1 MSEHYLDIDEL
12 LQKFIDTYGSTL
24 PDPDNN
30 PEVFKFK
37 LKTFLWSEGITF
49 END

>member
-1 MSEHYLDIDEL
+1 MSEHYSDIDEL
-12 LQKFIDTYGSTL
+12 LEKFIQTCKNIPN
-24 PDPDNN
+24 PDIN